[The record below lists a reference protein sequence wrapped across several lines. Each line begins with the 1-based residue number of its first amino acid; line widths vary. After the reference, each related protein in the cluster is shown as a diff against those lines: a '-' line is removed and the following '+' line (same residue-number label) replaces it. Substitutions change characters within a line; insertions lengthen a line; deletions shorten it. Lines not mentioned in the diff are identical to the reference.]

1 MTDVTIKALASEI
14 QTSVDRLI
22 QQFADAGIRK
32 SADDSVTSQEKQTL
46 LTHLNREHGSAPDK
60 LTLQRKT
67 RSTLNIPGTGGKS
80 KSVQIEVRKKRT
92 FVKRDPQEAER
103 LAAEE
108 QAQREAEE
116 QARREAEEAAKREAQ
131 LKAEREAAEQAK
143 REVADKAK
151 REAAEKDKVSN
162 QHTDEMTKTAQAEK
176 IRRENEAAELKRKSE
191 EEARRKLEEEARR
204 VAEEARRMAEEN
216 EKNWSET
223 SDSPED
229 SSDYHVTTSQHA
241 RQAEDDNDRE
251 VEGGRGRSRSSKAA
265 RPAKKGNKHAES
277 KADREEARA
286 AVRGGKGGKHRKGSA
301 LQQGFQKPA
310 QAVNRDV
317 VIGETITVGELAN
330 KMAVKGSQV
339 IKAMMK
345 LGAMATI
352 NQVIDQETAQLVA
365 EEMGHKV
372 ILRRENELEE
382 AVMSDRDTGAAAE
395 PRAPVVTIM
404 GHVDHGKTSLLD
416 YIRSTKVASGEAGG
430 ITQHIGAYHVE
441 TDNGM
446 ITFLDTPGHAAFTSM
461 RARGAQATD
470 IVVLVVAADD
480 GVMPQT
486 IEAIQHAKAAQVPVV
501 VAVNKIDKP
510 EADPDRVK
518 NELSQYGILPEEWG
532 GESQFVHVSAK
543 AGTGIDDLL
552 DAILLQAEVLELK
565 AVRNGMA
572 SGAVIESFLDKG
584 RGPVA
589 TVLVREGTLHKG
601 DIVLCGFE
609 YGRVRAMRDELG
621 REVLEA
627 GPSIPVEILG
637 LSGVPAAGDEVTV
650 VRDEK
655 KAREVALYR
664 QGKFRE
670 VKLARQQKSKLENMF
685 ANMTEGEVHEV
696 NIVLKADVQGSV
708 EAISDSLLKLSTD
721 EVKVKIIGSGVGGIT
736 ETDATLAAA
745 SNAILVGFNVRADA
759 SARKVIEAESLDLRY
774 YSVIYNL
781 IDEVKAAM
789 SGMLSPELKQ
799 QIIGLAEVRDV
810 FKSPKF
816 GAIAGC
822 MVTEGTIK
830 RHNPIRVLR
839 DNVVIYEGEL
849 ESLRRFKDD
858 VNEVRNGM
866 ECGIGVKNYND
877 VIILKRG
884 FWPLFCLYSGELIM
898 AKEFGRPQRVAQEM
912 QKEIAI
918 ILQREIKDPRLGMMT
933 TVSGVEMSRDLA
945 YAKVY
950 VTFLN
955 DKDEAAVKAGIK
967 ALQEASGFI
976 RSLLGKAMRLRIVPE
991 LTFFYDNSLVEG
1003 MRMSNLVTSVVKH
1016 DDERRV
1022 NPDDSKED

>member
-1 MTDVTIKALASEI
+1 MTDVTVKSLAAEI
-14 QTSVDRLI
+14 QTPVDRLV
-22 QQFADAGIRK
+22 QQFADAGIPK
-32 SADDSVTSQEKQTL
+32 SENDAVTQHEKETL
-46 LTHLNREHGSAPDK
+46 LSHLNREHGQVGSAK

-92 FVKRDPQEAER
+92 YVKGDAESEQAQAEAEAEAQR
-103 LAAEE
+103 EAEE

-116 QARREAEEAAKREAQ
+116 KARREAEQKAQREAED
-131 LKAEREAAEQAK
+131 KARREA
-143 REVADKAK
+143 ADKAK
-151 REAAEKDKVSN
+151 RAAAENDKVTN
-162 QHTDEMTKTAQAEK
+162 QPTDEVTRAAQSDKA
-176 IRRENEAAELKRKSE
+176 RREAEAAELKRKAE
-191 EEARRKLEEEARR
+191 EEARRKLEEAARL
-204 VAEEARRMAEEN
+204 VAEEARRLAEEKSAEW
-216 EKNWSET
+216 EK
-223 SDSPED
+223 PEEED
-229 SSDYHVTTSQHA
+229 KGDYHVTTSTHA
-241 RQAEDDNDRE
+241 RQAEDENDRQ
-251 VEGGRGRSRSSKAA
+251 VEAGRARARTTAKAA
-265 RPAKKGNKHAES
+265 RPAKKGNKHSEA
-277 KADREEARA
+277 KTDREEARA
-286 AVRGGKGGKHRKGSA
+286 QVRGGKGGKHRKPSA
-301 LQQGFQKPA
+301 LQQGFNKPA

-317 VIGETITVGELAN
+317 VIGETITVAELAN
-330 KMAVKGSQV
+330 KMAVKGSLV

-345 LGAMATI
+345 MGAMATI

-372 ILRRENELEE
+372 TLRRENELEE
-382 AVMSDRDTGAAAE
+382 AVMDDRDTDAAQE
-395 PRAPVVTIM
+395 SRAPVVTIM

-416 YIRSTKVASGEAGG
+416 YIRSTKIASGEAGG

-441 TDNGM
+441 TDTGM
-446 ITFLDTPGHAAFTSM
+446 VTFLDTPGHAAFTAM

-470 IVVLVVAADD
+470 IVILVVAADD

-486 IEAIQHAKAAQVPVV
+486 IEAIQHAKAAKVPVV
-501 VAVNKIDKP
+501 VAVNKCDKP

-518 NELSQYGILPEEWG
+518 NELTQYGIIPEEWG
-532 GESQFVHVSAK
+532 GENMFVNVSAK

-552 DAILLQAEVLELK
+552 NAILLQAEVLELT
-565 AVRNGMA
+565 AIREGMA
-572 SGAVIESFLDKG
+572 SGVVIESFLDKG

-589 TVLVREGTLHKG
+589 TVLVREGTLNKG

-621 REVLEA
+621 REVMEA

-637 LSGVPAAGDEVTV
+637 LSGVPAAGDEATV

-685 ANMTEGEVHEV
+685 ANMTEGEVSEL
-696 NIVLKADVQGSV
+696 NIVMKADVQGSV

-721 EVKVKIIGSGVGGIT
+721 EVKVKIVGSGVGGIT

-745 SNAILVGFNVRADA
+745 SNAILIGFNVRADA
-759 SARKVIEAESLDLRY
+759 SARRVIDAESLDLRY

-789 SGMLSPELKQ
+789 SGMLAPEYKQ
-799 QIIGLAEVRDV
+799 QIIGLAAVRDV

-822 MVTEGTIK
+822 MVTEGNIK

-877 VIILKRG
+877 VRVGDMIEVFEII
-884 FWPLFCLYSGELIM
+884 
-898 AKEFGRPQRVAQEM
+898 
-912 QKEIAI
+912 
-918 ILQREIKDPRLGMMT
+918 EIKRT
-933 TVSGVEMSRDLA
+933 IE
-945 YAKVY
+945 
-950 VTFLN
+950 
-955 DKDEAAVKAGIK
+955 
-967 ALQEASGFI
+967 
-976 RSLLGKAMRLRIVPE
+976 
-991 LTFFYDNSLVEG
+991 
-1003 MRMSNLVTSVVKH
+1003 
-1016 DDERRV
+1016 
-1022 NPDDSKED
+1022 